1 MSVGLD
7 KTKKKNWIDGDT
19 FAVKIENHSK
29 EYDGRYI
36 ILIKN
41 SYEKDGEDSST
52 LNFRAKITK
61 SNILPKNEQEL
72 NELEYIKTRKMPSI
86 ERLLPATGRHT
97 LKEAMEKVDS
107 ENTFYEDEYG
117 YLTEYIVRLY
127 MKRGI
132 GYSNFIY
139 LGNYNI
145 LPPKDE
151 YFTDS
156 EAWFYHLEYL
166 SDAQSVRIYYINRL
180 LDDYENNNLKKGYR
194 FTKEGRKS
202 ILKTAQEHVEM
213 LYAYFEYLIKEKQ
226 AKKEKYSLK
235 NGWGTDLYECD
246 LAIDIED
253 DFTELYNVYMNRKMT
268 KDELVQEMEKRYNNI
283 LNDQISGPV
292 FWIILAD
299 QQWPNKVLTEYT
311 KEKALEAIEQDLVN
325 WKDKEGYSQRKEE
338 LDLLKEELENYIFNK

>member
-1 MSVGLD
+1 MERVVD
-7 KTKKKNWIDGDT
+7 KTKRKNWIDGDA
-19 FAVKIENHSK
+19 FAIKIENHSK

-36 ILIKN
+36 ILIKTSYN
-41 SYEKDGEDSST
+41 SCFNYPSV
-52 LNFRAKITK
+52 LYFRAKITK

-72 NELEYIKTRKMPSI
+72 NELEYIKTRKMPYI
-86 ERLLPATGRHT
+86 ERLLPITGRHT
-97 LKEAMEKVDS
+97 LKEAMEKVDL
-107 ENTFYEDEYG
+107 ENTFYKDEYG
-117 YLTEYIVRLY
+117 YLTEYIVRLS

-132 GYSNFIY
+132 DYINFIY
-139 LGNYNI
+139 LGNYNV

-151 YFTDS
+151 YIS
-156 EAWFYHLEYL
+156 EVVWFYYLEYL
-166 SDAQSVRIYYINRL
+166 SEEPDIYYINSL
-180 LDDYENNNLKKGYR
+180 LNDYENNNLKKGYR
-194 FTKEGRKS
+194 FTKEGREIIFKR
-202 ILKTAQEHVEM
+202 AEEHVYL
-213 LYAYFEYLIKEKQ
+213 LYEATEQELKRKQ

-253 DFTELYNVYMNRKMT
+253 DFTELYNVYMKRKMT

-283 LNDQISGPV
+283 LNDPISGPV

-299 QQWPNKVLTEYT
+299 QQWPNQVLTEYT
-311 KEKALEAIEQDLVN
+311 KAKALEGIEQDLVN

>member
-36 ILIKN
+36 ILIKS
-41 SYEKDGEDSST
+41 SYEKDGENSSN

-61 SNILPKNEQEL
+61 SNILPKNEKEL
-72 NELEYIKTRKMPSI
+72 NELEYIKTGKMPYI
-86 ERLLPATGRHT
+86 ERLLPITGRHT
-97 LKEAMEKVDS
+97 IKEAMEKIDS
-107 ENTFYEDEYG
+107 KNTFYKDEYG

-132 GYSNFIY
+132 DYSNFIY

-156 EAWFYHLEYL
+156 EVWFYYLEYTPEVP
-166 SDAQSVRIYYINRL
+166 SIYYINRL

-194 FTKEGRKS
+194 FTKEGREIIFKR
-202 ILKTAQEHVEM
+202 AEEHV
-213 LYAYFEYLIKEKQ
+213 YL
-226 AKKEKYSLK
+226 
-235 NGWGTDLYECD
+235 LYE
-246 LAIDIED
+246 A
-253 DFTELYNVYMNRKMT
+253 TEQ
-268 KDELVQEMEKRYNNI
+268 ELKGKT
-283 LNDQISGPV
+283 S
-292 FWIILAD
+292 
-299 QQWPNKVLTEYT
+299 
-311 KEKALEAIEQDLVN
+311 
-325 WKDKEGYSQRKEE
+325 
-338 LDLLKEELENYIFNK
+338 

>member
-72 NELEYIKTRKMPSI
+72 NELEYIKTRKMPYI
-86 ERLLPATGRHT
+86 ERLLPIIGRHT
-97 LKEAMEKVDS
+97 IKEAMEKIDS
-107 ENTFYEDEYG
+107 KNTFYKDEYG

-132 GYSNFIY
+132 DYSNFIY

-156 EAWFYHLEYL
+156 EVWFYYLEYTPEVP
-166 SDAQSVRIYYINRL
+166 SIYYKNRL

-194 FTKEGRKS
+194 FTKEGREIIFKR
-202 ILKTAQEHVEM
+202 AEEHVYL
-213 LYAYFEYLIKEKQ
+213 LYEATEQELKRKQ

-246 LAIDIED
+246 VAIDIED
-253 DFTELYNVYMNRKMT
+253 DFIELYNVYMDRKMT
-268 KDELVQEMEKRYNNI
+268 VEKLEQEMEKRYNHI
-283 LNDQISGPV
+283 LNDSISGPV
-292 FWIILAD
+292 FWIILGAKEIPD
-299 QQWPNKVLTEYT
+299 KILTKYT
-311 KEKALEAIEQDLVN
+311 KEKALKAIEQDLAN
-325 WKDKEGYSQRKEE
+325 WKDKVC
-338 LDLLKEELENYIFNK
+338 F